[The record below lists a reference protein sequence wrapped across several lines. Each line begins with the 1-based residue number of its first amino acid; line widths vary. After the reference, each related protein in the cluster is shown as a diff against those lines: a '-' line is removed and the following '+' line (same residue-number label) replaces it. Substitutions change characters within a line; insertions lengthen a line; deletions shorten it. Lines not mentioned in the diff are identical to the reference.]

1 MIIFGIAIIAIILL
15 VIFFGVLF
23 FMGTVV
29 FGADKLGY
37 KKTAKFLA
45 LSFLSIILFGAFLLI
60 YDLIKD
66 NQKTKEEITQNLS
79 YTRLNLLDDFEII
92 KQKEDW
98 DLTYNRTNFILKI
111 SDKDY
116 QLLKKKYPN
125 NRVRDSISHN
135 DPLDYDTLRVK
146 IDKNKNLYFY
156 RAHHNYDN

>member
-1 MIIFGIAIIAIILL
+1 MIIFGIAVIVTIFL

-29 FGADKLGY
+29 FGANKMGY

-60 YDLIKD
+60 YNLFKD

-79 YTRLNLLDDFEII
+79 YICLNLLDDFEII

-98 DLTYNRTNFILKI
+98 DLTNTRTNFILKI
-111 SDKDY
+111 SNEDY

-135 DPLDYDTLRVK
+135 GSS
-146 IDKNKNLYFY
+146 
-156 RAHHNYDN
+156 

>member
-1 MIIFGIAIIAIILL
+1 MIIFGIAIIGIILL

-60 YDLIKD
+60 YNLFKD

-125 NRVRDSISHN
+125 NRVRDSISHD

>member
-1 MIIFGIAIIAIILL
+1 MIIFGIAIIGIILL

-29 FGADKLGY
+29 FGADKMGY

-60 YDLIKD
+60 YNLFKD

>member
-1 MIIFGIAIIAIILL
+1 MIIFGIAIIGIILL

-45 LSFLSIILFGAFLLI
+45 LSFLSIILFWAFLLI

-116 QLLKKKYPN
+116 RLLKKKYPN

>member
-1 MIIFGIAIIAIILL
+1 MIIFGIAVIVTIFL
-15 VIFFGVLF
+15 VIFFGVF
-23 FMGTVV
+23 FLWELQFLELINWAT
-29 FGADKLGY
+29 

>member
-1 MIIFGIAIIAIILL
+1 MIIFGIAIIGIILL
-15 VIFFGVLF
+15 LIFFGVLF

-60 YDLIKD
+60 YNLFKD

>member
-1 MIIFGIAIIAIILL
+1 MIIFGIAIIGIILL

-45 LSFLSIILFGAFLLI
+45 LSFLSIILFWAFLLI

-156 RAHHNYDN
+156 RAHHYYDN

>member
-1 MIIFGIAIIAIILL
+1 MIIFGLGIIVVILL
-15 VIFFGVLF
+15 IIFFGVLF

-29 FGADKLGY
+29 FGANKLGY

-45 LSFLSIILFGAFLLI
+45 ISFLSIILLGAFLLI
-60 YDLIKD
+60 YDLFKV
-66 NQKTKEEITQNLS
+66 NQKTKEEINQILS
-79 YTRLNLLDDFEII
+79 YTRIKLKDDYEIV
-92 KQKEDW
+92 KQKDEW

-111 SDKDY
+111 SNEDY

-125 NRVRDSISHN
+125 NILRDSVSHN
-135 DPLDYDTLRVK
+135 EPLDYDTLRVK

>member
-1 MIIFGIAIIAIILL
+1 
-15 VIFFGVLF
+15 
-23 FMGTVV
+23 MGTVV

-60 YDLIKD
+60 YNLFKD

-135 DPLDYDTLRVK
+135 GSS
-146 IDKNKNLYFY
+146 
-156 RAHHNYDN
+156 

>member
-1 MIIFGIAIIAIILL
+1 MIIFGIAIIGIILL

-60 YDLIKD
+60 YDLFKD

>member
-1 MIIFGIAIIAIILL
+1 MIIFGIAIIGIILL

-98 DLTYNRTNFILKI
+98 DLTYTRTNFILKI
-111 SDKDY
+111 SNDDY

-125 NRVRDSISHN
+125 NRVRDSISH
-135 DPLDYDTLRVK
+135 DAPLDYDTLRVK

-156 RAHHNYDN
+156 RAYHNYDN

>member
-1 MIIFGIAIIAIILL
+1 MIIFGIAVIVTIFL

>member
-1 MIIFGIAIIAIILL
+1 MIIFGIAIIGIILL

-29 FGADKLGY
+29 FGADKLGC

-45 LSFLSIILFGAFLLI
+45 LSFLSIILLGAFLLI

-111 SDKDY
+111 SNEDY

-125 NRVRDSISHN
+125 NILRDSVSHN
-135 DPLDYDTLRVK
+135 EPFDYDTLRVK

>member
-1 MIIFGIAIIAIILL
+1 MIIFGIAIIGIILL

-60 YDLIKD
+60 YNLFKD

-125 NRVRDSISHN
+125 NRVRDRISHN

>member
-1 MIIFGIAIIAIILL
+1 MGLFFIGFVGVILL
-15 VIFFGVLF
+15 IIFFGVLF

>member
-1 MIIFGIAIIAIILL
+1 MIIFGIAIIGIILL

-29 FGADKLGY
+29 FGANKLGY

-60 YDLIKD
+60 YNLFKD

>member
-1 MIIFGIAIIAIILL
+1 
-15 VIFFGVLF
+15 
-23 FMGTVV
+23 MGTVV

-125 NRVRDSISHN
+125 NRVRDSISH
-135 DPLDYDTLRVK
+135 DAPLDYDTLRVK

>member
-15 VIFFGVLF
+15 VIFFGILF

-29 FGADKLGY
+29 FGANKLGY

-60 YDLIKD
+60 YNLFKD

-111 SDKDY
+111 SDEDY

>member
-1 MIIFGIAIIAIILL
+1 MIIFGIAIIGIILL

-111 SDKDY
+111 SNEDY

-125 NRVRDSISHN
+125 NILRDSVSHN
-135 DPLDYDTLRVK
+135 EPFDYDTLRVK

>member
-1 MIIFGIAIIAIILL
+1 MIIFGIAIIGIILL

-29 FGADKLGY
+29 FGANKMGY

-60 YDLIKD
+60 YNLFKD

>member
-1 MIIFGIAIIAIILL
+1 MIIFGIAIIGIILL

-60 YDLIKD
+60 YNLFKD

-98 DLTYNRTNFILKI
+98 DLTYTRTNFILKI
-111 SDKDY
+111 SNDDY

>member
-1 MIIFGIAIIAIILL
+1 MEQINWA
-15 VIFFGVLF
+15 
-23 FMGTVV
+23 TK
-29 FGADKLGY
+29 KLQN
-37 KKTAKFLA
+37 FLS

-60 YDLIKD
+60 YNLFKD

>member
-1 MIIFGIAIIAIILL
+1 MELINWA
-15 VIFFGVLF
+15 
-23 FMGTVV
+23 T
-29 FGADKLGY
+29 

-60 YDLIKD
+60 YNLFKD

-135 DPLDYDTLRVK
+135 GSS
-146 IDKNKNLYFY
+146 
-156 RAHHNYDN
+156 

>member
-1 MIIFGIAIIAIILL
+1 MIIFGIAVIVTIFL

-23 FMGTVV
+23 LWELQFLEQINWATK
-29 FGADKLGY
+29 KLQN
-37 KKTAKFLA
+37 FLS
-45 LSFLSIILFGAFLLI
+45 LSFLNIILFGAFLLI

-79 YTRLNLLDDFEII
+79 STRLNLLDDFEII

>member
-1 MIIFGIAIIAIILL
+1 MIIFGIAIIGIILL

-60 YDLIKD
+60 YNLFKD

>member
-1 MIIFGIAIIAIILL
+1 MIIFGIAIIGIILL

-29 FGADKLGY
+29 FGADKMGY

-60 YDLIKD
+60 YDLFKD

>member
-1 MIIFGIAIIAIILL
+1 MIIFGIAIIGIILL

-60 YDLIKD
+60 YNLFKD

-98 DLTYNRTNFILKI
+98 DLTNTRTNFILKI
-111 SDKDY
+111 SNEDY

>member
-1 MIIFGIAIIAIILL
+1 MIIFGIAIIGIILL

-60 YDLIKD
+60 YNLFKD

-111 SDKDY
+111 SDKVY

>member
-1 MIIFGIAIIAIILL
+1 MGLFFIGLVGVILL
-15 VIFFGVLF
+15 IIFFGVLF

-29 FGADKLGY
+29 FGANKLGY

-60 YDLIKD
+60 YNLFKD

>member
-1 MIIFGIAIIAIILL
+1 MIIFGIAIIGIILL

-60 YDLIKD
+60 YNLFKD

-79 YTRLNLLDDFEII
+79 STRLNLLDDFEII

-98 DLTYNRTNFILKI
+98 DLTNTRTNFILKI
-111 SDKDY
+111 SNEDY

-125 NRVRDSISHN
+125 NSVRDNISQN

>member
-1 MIIFGIAIIAIILL
+1 MIIFGIAIIGIILL

-60 YDLIKD
+60 YNLFKD

-111 SDKDY
+111 SNEDY

>member
-1 MIIFGIAIIAIILL
+1 MIIFGIAVIVTILL

-45 LSFLSIILFGAFLLI
+45 LSFLSIILFGAFSLI
-60 YDLIKD
+60 YNLFKD

-135 DPLDYDTLRVK
+135 NPIDYDTLRVK

>member
-1 MIIFGIAIIAIILL
+1 MELINWA
-15 VIFFGVLF
+15 
-23 FMGTVV
+23 TK
-29 FGADKLGY
+29 KLQN
-37 KKTAKFLA
+37 FLS

-111 SDKDY
+111 SDEDY

-125 NRVRDSISHN
+125 NRVRDGISHN

-146 IDKNKNLYFY
+146 IDKNKNLYF
-156 RAHHNYDN
+156 HC

>member
-1 MIIFGIAIIAIILL
+1 MIIFGIAIIGIILL

-116 QLLKKKYPN
+116 RLLKKKYPN